1 MSHWIPFEKGTY
13 IVERAFF
20 VAPDDTA
27 VTLEDAIVEVYEDHQ
42 GNRQIKGRGFVYNF
56 LLVELLDNNDLL
68 TLVLDLGEA
77 YKYRIVDPNI
87 AAGKV
92 FSPGVKSVLQFA
104 PATPWQEMAAD
115 DFDDLFGRLNF
126 LSG

>member
-27 VTLEDAIVEVYEDHQ
+27 VTLEDAIVEVYGDHQ
-42 GNRQIKGRGFVYNF
+42 GRRQVKGRGFVYNL

-77 YKYRIVDPNI
+77 YKYRILDPDI
-87 AAGKV
+87 TAGKV
-92 FSPGVKSVLQFA
+92 FSPGVKSVLQFS
-104 PATPWQEMAAD
+104 PTTPWQEMAD
-115 DFDDLFGRLNF
+115 NDYYDLLGRLKF
-126 LSG
+126 LSD